1 MVLQVSCEKGGGG
14 GGEGCEEGWR
24 RRVRQGARCARD
36 SAGSLSLLSLEN
48 VSSFPVEKSSFSRL
62 SKERDPEIQISM
74 CSVVVVGTHT
84 HAKCRAS
91 RKPPPQ
97 LLCSYVRTSGTCP
110 LGEVGDAAALDD
122 LDVGEAV
129 LDEQLRAELC
139 LAAQRT
145 VDDDRRVLRAVRDDR
160 VLELGEVGGGLE
172 RESAEGGGVRAGDHV
187 RARVLNV
194 DEEDVAGVDQGSA
207 VQHSNRWSAT
217 RAGKPELEQAG

>member
-1 MVLQVSCEKGGGG
+1 
-14 GGEGCEEGWR
+14 
-24 RRVRQGARCARD
+24 
-36 SAGSLSLLSLEN
+36 
-48 VSSFPVEKSSFSRL
+48 
-62 SKERDPEIQISM
+62 M